1 MSFVFCICKEK
12 RGLHT
17 QYNML
22 SLLTNLRQQQK
33 SSDQALINQKEN
45 VLQIKEKTS
54 EYLLLEVI
62 QCIFL

>member
-1 MSFVFCICKEK
+1 
-12 RGLHT
+12 
-17 QYNML
+17 ML